1 MKVPVSARQSRQRGS
16 AMIMFTLSLPVL
28 LGLIGLAVDRTILF
42 VVEAKLSAAV
52 DGAALGAGRLLGTN
66 ANTTQIA
73 ADFLKADFCGSSCS
87 YTGPTGYWGSYN
99 LTPNITFTNSL
110 GTYTI
115 SINASVTV
123 PLLFLRTVPELVPQ
137 TATTVYASATAVR
150 RAVRTIMVL
159 DRSGSMSGTPF
170 TNMQEGAETFASYF
184 LPGTDEIGL
193 VMFDTSAIVAYPTTY
208 PLAYPPTMTTG
219 GPDTSF
225 DTSSTA
231 GPLMTALQ
239 AMAVGTGTG
248 TVEALSLAYMGLQQA
263 HNRDLAANGVDNML
277 NSILLFTD
285 GVPDAIAVSPNAT
298 QVWNVATN
306 SWMTTTPVVTSAS
319 SCTYKSTSTTA
330 DTMMG
335 TIVENGNAGSW
346 TGQNGLFLLAG
357 YYPSN
362 TSTGNALSYWEANP
376 SSGWGNG
383 TLSQSKPVAALSGC
397 ATTAFGAGGGS
408 PPTNYNLYHS
418 STNYVTGI
426 PAYDIYGN
434 STSGTAY
441 QYATLNQ
448 SNGTSTS
455 PYSAGSYSA
464 TAITSANTL
473 PIASWNAVD
482 NVGNT
487 IRSQTA
493 MNQITI
499 YSIGFSGDGGVD
511 AGLLN
516 RLANTPAAQPSGVNT
531 SQPQGQYI
539 QVDSV
544 SQLVSAFQL
553 VASYILHLSK

>member
-1 MKVPVSARQSRQRGS
+1 
-16 AMIMFTLSLPVL
+16 MIMFTLSLPVL
-28 LGLIGLAVDRTILF
+28 LGLIGLAIDRTILF

-52 DGAALGAGRLLGTN
+52 DGAALGAGRLLGTV
-66 ANTTQIA
+66 ANTSEIA
-73 ADFLKADFCGSSCS
+73 GEFLKADFCGYLCAT
-87 YTGPTGYWGSYN
+87 TGPTGVWGSYN
-99 LTPNITFTNSL
+99 LTPNITYTNNL

-115 SINASVTV
+115 SISASVTV
-123 PLLFLRTVPELVPQ
+123 PLLFLRTVPALVPQ
-137 TATTVYASATAVR
+137 TTTTVYANATATR
-150 RAVRTIMVL
+150 RAVRTVMVL
-159 DRSGSMSGTPF
+159 DRSGSMKGTPF
-170 TNMQEGAETFASYF
+170 TTMQQGAETFASYF

-193 VMFDTSAIVAYPTTY
+193 VMLSTSAIVAYPTTY
-208 PLAYPPTMTTG
+208 PLSYPPVMTTG

-239 AMAVGTGTG
+239 TMTVGSGTGTA
-248 TVEALSLAYMGLQQA
+248 EAMSLAYIGLQQA

-285 GVPDAIAVSPNAT
+285 GVPDSIAVSPNAT
-298 QVWNVATN
+298 QVWNIATN
-306 SWMTTTPVVTSAS
+306 SWMATTPVVNSAS
-319 SCTYKSTSTTA
+319 SCTYRSTSTAA

-335 TIVENGNAGSW
+335 TIVENGNVGSW
-346 TGQNGLFLLAG
+346 SALNGLFLLAA
-357 YYPSN
+357 YNPSN
-362 TSTGNALSYWEANP
+362 TSTGNALTYWESNP
-376 SSGWGNG
+376 TSGWGNG
-383 TLSQSKPVAALSGC
+383 DLSQSKPVAALSGC

-408 PPTNYNLYHS
+408 PPTNYNLSHS

-441 QYATLNQ
+441 QYATLNLPD
-448 SNGTSTS
+448 GTSSS
-455 PYSAGSYSA
+455 PYAGGSYDS
-464 TAITSANTL
+464 TAITNANTL
-473 PIASWNAVD
+473 PIASWNVVD
-482 NVGNT
+482 NLGNT

-516 RLANTPAAQPSGVNT
+516 RLANTAAAQPSGINS
-531 SQPQGQYI
+531 SQPVGQYI

-544 SQLVSAFQL
+544 QQLVSAFQL